1 MNLIPSNIAI
11 KNQEILYSDTI
22 LPEEELK
29 DGIVVT
35 KLTNVSPFSLEV
47 CLNMIFESNPNVFF
61 DRVQYSKEQETV
73 YFYTYDNK
81 KIVTDSWEERNFVK
95 NIPLYSTSQILE
107 EVKRIINVDQNQ
119 EPDCISLF
127 DIVTLFRKKEE
138 EYKRKI
144 SSTNL
149 NNFVIY
155 DFDFEQK
162 ELICLYYRFNHYFKI
177 IFSKKNQDLYVKD
190 SEMGFDSNILVKYGD
205 VLSTLYD
212 ELMEYY
218 DFKMQ
223 RTKAIN
229 IFHSFFLT
237 SMNAYSINL
246 FVKSFSNEPLN
257 QFGLSAL
264 INYKK
269 YSYECNS
276 NTMIQIFKDHED
288 ELFKHLFVRIEYC
301 PKWCQNKL
309 YQMRQ
314 EQLKE
319 IQKMKE
325 NKKIDI
331 PKKHILKK
339 KMLTIFK
346 TK

>member
-1 MNLIPSNIAI
+1 
-11 KNQEILYSDTI
+11 
-22 LPEEELK
+22 
-29 DGIVVT
+29 
-35 KLTNVSPFSLEV
+35 
-47 CLNMIFESNPNVFF
+47 
-61 DRVQYSKEQETV
+61 
-73 YFYTYDNK
+73 
-81 KIVTDSWEERNFVK
+81 
-95 NIPLYSTSQILE
+95 
-107 EVKRIINVDQNQ
+107 
-119 EPDCISLF
+119 
-127 DIVTLFRKKEE
+127 
-138 EYKRKI
+138 
-144 SSTNL
+144 
-149 NNFVIY
+149 
-155 DFDFEQK
+155 
-162 ELICLYYRFNHYFKI
+162 
-177 IFSKKNQDLYVKD
+177 
-190 SEMGFDSNILVKYGD
+190 
-205 VLSTLYD
+205 
-212 ELMEYY
+212 
-218 DFKMQ
+218 
-223 RTKAIN
+223 
-229 IFHSFFLT
+229 
-237 SMNAYSINL
+237 MNAYSINL
-246 FVKSFSNEPLN
+246 FVKSFSNESLN

-264 INYKK
+264 INCKK